1 MKVMILAAG
10 RGERMGSLTD
20 SCPKPLLEVAGKP
33 LIEHHILALKA
44 QGFSEFVIN
53 VAYLGQ
59 QIIDTLGSGQ
69 QWGVDIVYSDE
80 GNAALETGGGIYNAL
95 PLLGD
100 GHFLVVNADVWMDY
114 PFSTLRNQTVKQMHL
129 VLVPNPP
136 HHQRGDFVLSDDGYL
151 LSDGAEK
158 HTYSGVGVYHP
169 NLFDE
174 SCTGKFPLAPIIRQ
188 AIQKK
193 QATGELHDKTWI
205 DVGTRERLTEA
216 ENQLKVNR

>member
-69 QWGVDIVYSDE
+69 RWGVDIVYSDE
-80 GNAALETGGGIYNAL
+80 GSDALETGGGICNAL

-114 PFSTLRNQTVKQMHL
+114 PFSTLRNQIAKQIHL
-129 VLVPNPP
+129 VLVPNPQ
-136 HHQRGDFVLSDDGYL
+136 HHLSGDFVLSGGDL
-151 LSDGAEK
+151 LNDGAEK

-169 NLFDE
+169 SLFDE
-174 SCTGKFPLAPIIRQ
+174 SCAGKFPLAPIIRQ
-188 AIQKK
+188 AIQKQ

-205 DVGTRERLTEA
+205 DVGTPERLADA